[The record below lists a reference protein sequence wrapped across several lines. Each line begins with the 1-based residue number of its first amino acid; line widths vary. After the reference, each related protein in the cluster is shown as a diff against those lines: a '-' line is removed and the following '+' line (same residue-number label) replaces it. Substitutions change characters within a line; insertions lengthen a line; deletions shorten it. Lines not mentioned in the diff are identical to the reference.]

1 MKLHLNLT
9 LRRAV
14 LAAMAMVALHT
25 AQAENLTYG
34 NGHADAYISG
44 EGTITSNE
52 WNEIWN
58 KHKAGSLTIGTS
70 AGAAIVDLTNAT
82 YNKGQIIFI
91 GGVGNNSGATTANN
105 GELIVNSGTKVSVS
119 QLNVGNSMVGG
130 TGTLTMNGGSLNV
143 GNTVYVG
150 VNYGNGIINATN
162 GASITIASGS
172 TGAVFAISHREIT
185 PDFQDTVTLTN
196 SSITVGTEGGVL
208 DYTAIGHSRGTAEL
222 TLDNSTATFAD
233 QVLVGEKT
241 GSNGTIH
248 VHNNSKLNL
257 GATTV
262 LGAEQGAY
270 GEICAENSTIK
281 GSIIT
286 IGKAGDADVTLS
298 GKSSLTATEIVVGSE
313 ATGGGSLDINDESS
327 VTAQNVIIA
336 SNGAGMLFMNGGS
349 LTAEYVTLAD
359 HVNSEASA
367 VIENGTVKASKALTI
382 GDAGSAALANAGTLE
397 SSSIVLGNT
406 ETGVGSIQS
415 TGTIKADTLFIG
427 AKGTGAIWSDGGTVT
442 AKDAYIVG
450 TESMLSTAKGTTDL
464 TNATVLAGTIQNLAN
479 GTTNV
484 TGELILVEAGTLF
497 NSATTN
503 INKATV
509 SADSN
514 IDSSNG
520 TITITTLTNDGS
532 VTNGTESSMKINSAT
547 NMGQIENDGTMDAAT
562 LSNIGTVVNYGS
574 LDADSVTNE
583 GSIDNIGSL
592 TTSDLTNNSAI
603 TNDGLL
609 TATNTTNEG
618 SIDNIGS
625 LTTSDLTNSG
635 AIINDGLLTATN
647 TTNEGSI
654 DNYDTLTTSGL
665 TNSGAII
672 NDGSLTA
679 TNATNEG
686 SIDNYGTL
694 TTSGLT
700 NSGTIINA
708 GTWNASGSTDI
719 SKGSFTNNA
728 YMNAS
733 GTLTTAEVAGTGE
746 ISNEGEWAITGQTE
760 QQNINNSGKITITG
774 NGSITTGELAGTG
787 STTILVDGTTKSTGD
802 QAVIQVNA
810 IENRD
815 VAVHIDTTNAS
826 SLVGKTVNFLKIGDD
841 LIELGDQAFSTSKDW
856 FYNWTDSNLFTGEAG
871 NGQQLSFT
879 GGTDGIT
886 FTKLGA
892 IETKKVE
899 AELPSNVTVE
909 LEVTTETVLTVTD
922 TLENKGESIKEN
934 QSSITITETDTLQ
947 SAELSQGV
955 DKNTQEEV
963 RTNVIIGKNVES
975 TGDADSTKVQSVVVT
990 QKTTIETPEG
1000 EENIEMKET
1009 LSVSGVALVF
1019 EGKSEHKGNGKA
1031 QGSELG
1037 FKENT
1042 ETGTLTTTKNND
1054 TITVQNTVSKVDIM
1068 EVKENAEVDVKDISM
1083 HSTHALTISAGSTI
1097 TFENVDLHVG
1107 GTEDV
1112 NLAKEVQVVM
1122 YDETGKPKTDE
1133 DGNVITKTETVD
1145 SGTHLTV
1152 DTTITNAKVEVK
1164 GDSVVK
1170 FEKIYDP
1177 VHGTEMGSTTIT
1189 KSEVEIDTNAVLGDN
1204 GEHMDEIAFTDNT
1217 KVNNSGKVNNAKFDN
1232 SELQNNNGTVDNV
1245 VISNGSHL
1253 KGKGNLKKV
1262 HVDKDSTLTV
1272 GSSPGKFTANELT
1285 VDGKTNFYIITNS
1298 DEWTTK
1304 HITATEGSGAI
1315 SQLVVEGPVTL
1326 NGAISFIYQ
1335 EKLSDGTYADCAN
1348 QAEARDFMADKFLS
1362 VFEEGDTIQ
1371 FVTGDDLEKNI
1382 TFGSSFSINTETLPT
1397 LEEGMFWDTTDFFTQ
1412 GTVTVMAEILEEPT
1426 RIANTLVSAGE
1437 TVLNFGRVAESQAEL
1452 REAGTTR
1459 TWASA
1464 LAMFDSIDT
1473 GKTTNGYDYNAW
1485 GAAVGVDHAFTKNT
1499 VVGVAFGCTWGENES
1514 KENNDYYTAGSVDQD
1529 SKMVAL
1535 YGTHK
1540 FQTKG
1545 LMNDVKL
1552 NAFAAYGWFE
1562 NDSTREGIKSGHTAT
1577 AEWDSNA
1584 WVLSAS
1590 LSRDITTDDGVVFT
1604 PYVGVEYTKA
1614 TMDDF
1619 SEKGKS
1625 YSADYTADEDYSNL
1639 SVKVGVTVSKTFG
1652 SFTPYAGI
1660 AYINDVDR
1668 KAAEVT
1674 AKGKRTVEG
1683 KSALPGRDAL
1693 QLRAGATWQLTETL
1707 DVNAGYS
1714 AEIRNKAT
1722 EHNANVGIGLT
1733 F

>member
-34 NGHADAYISG
+34 NGHADAYITG

-82 YNKGQIIFI
+82 YNKGQVIFI
-91 GGVGNNSGATTANN
+91 GGVGNNSSATTANN

-162 GASITIASGS
+162 GASITVASGS
-172 TGAVFAISHREIT
+172 TGAVFAISHRAISTET
-185 PDFQDTVTLTN
+185 EDTVTLTN

-222 TLDNSTATFAD
+222 TLNNSTATFAD

-262 LGAEQGAY
+262 LGAEQDAY
-270 GEICAENSTIK
+270 GEICAENGTIK
-281 GSIIT
+281 GEIIT
-286 IGKAGDADVTLS
+286 IGKAGDGFVTLS
-298 GKSSLTATEIVVGSE
+298 GKSTLTATDIVVGSE
-313 ATGGGSLDINDESS
+313 ATGDGSLDIDDESS
-327 VTAQNVIIA
+327 VIAQNVIIA
-336 SNGAGMLFMNGGS
+336 NKGTGSLNMDGGS
-349 LTAEYVTLAD
+349 LTADYITLAD
-359 HVNSEASA
+359 HVNSYAKA
-367 VIENGTVKASKALTI
+367 IIENGTVKASKALTI
-382 GDAGSAALANAGTLE
+382 GDAGSAYLVNESTIE
-397 SSSIVLGNT
+397 SSTIVLGNT
-406 ETGVGSIQS
+406 ETGVGSVVS
-415 TGTIKADTLFIG
+415 NGTIKADTLHIG
-427 AKGTGAIWSDGGTVT
+427 AKGTGCIWVTDGTLT

-450 TESMLSTAKGTTDL
+450 TDSSLYTDNGTSNL
-464 TNATVLAGTIQNLAN
+464 TNATVLAGMIYTTSN

-484 TGELILVEAGTLF
+484 TGELVLDAGGELI
-497 NSATTN
+497 NDATTS

-509 SADSN
+509 AADSSIN
-514 IDSSNG
+514 SSAG
-520 TITITTLTNDGS
+520 TLTITTLVNDGS
-532 VTNGTESSMKINSAT
+532 VTNGTESTIKIDSAT
-547 NMGQIENDGTMDAAT
+547 NTDMIYNNGTMDIAT
-562 LSNIGTVVNYGS
+562 LSNIGTVINDGS
-574 LDADSVTNE
+574 LAADSVTNE
-583 GSIDNIGSL
+583 GIIDNYGSL
-592 TTSDLTNNSAI
+592 TTSDLTNNSTIINDGSLTATNTTNEGNIINDGSLTATSTTNEGNIDNFGTLTTSGLTNSGTI
-603 TNDGLL
+603 TNHGSL

-618 SIDNIGS
+618 SIDNS
-625 LTTSDLTNSG
+625 V
-635 AIINDGLLTATN
+635 
-647 TTNEGSI
+647 
-654 DNYDTLTTSGL
+654 
-665 TNSGAII
+665 
-672 NDGSLTA
+672 
-679 TNATNEG
+679 
-686 SIDNYGTL
+686 TL

-700 NSGTIINA
+700 NSGTIINN
-708 GTWNASGSTDI
+708 GTWNASGTTDT

-746 ISNEGEWAITGQTE
+746 ISNTGEWAITGQTS
-760 QQNINNSGKITITG
+760 QQNINNFGKITITG

-802 QAVIQVNA
+802 QAVIQVDA

-856 FYNWTDSNLFTGEAG
+856 FYNWTDSNLFTGDAG

-892 IETKKVE
+892 IETKEVE

-922 TLENKGESIKEN
+922 TLENKGESITEN
-934 QSSITITETDTLQ
+934 KSSIEITETDTLQ

-955 DKNTQEEV
+955 DKDTQEEI

-1019 EGKSEHKGNGKA
+1019 EGKSAHKGSGKT

-1037 FKENT
+1037 FNEST
-1042 ETGTLTTTKNND
+1042 ETGTLTTTKKDEQDN
-1054 TITVQNTVSKVDIM
+1054 TITVQNAVSKVDIM

-1112 NLAKEVQVVM
+1112 NLSKEVQVVM
-1122 YDETGKPKTDE
+1122 YDETGKPKTDK

-1189 KSEVEIDTNAVLGDN
+1189 QSEVEIDTNAVLGDN

-1217 KVNNSGKVNNAKFDN
+1217 KVNNSGTVNNAKFDN

-1272 GSSPGKFTANELT
+1272 GSSPGKFTASDLT

-1315 SQLVVEGPVTL
+1315 SQLVVDGPVTL

-1362 VFEEGDTIQ
+1362 VFKEGDEIK
-1371 FVTGDDLEKNI
+1371 FIDGDNLEKNL
-1382 TFGSSFSINTETLPT
+1382 TLDSSFSINTETLPT

-1412 GTVTVMAEILEEPT
+1412 GIVTVMAEILEEPT

-1552 NAFAAYGWFE
+1552 SAFAAYGWFE